1 MNISESKAVDISQLP
16 DVDLSEA
23 ALLNAA
29 RANTGL
35 DDFGDNADW
44 REGFSLLVG
53 CLRDEARLHKVGR
66 LIAFSDV
73 VRNLENRLR
82 VTDDVKRH
90 PEILEQRIVKPL
102 FVVGLPRTGST
113 ILHDIM
119 SKDPANRVPMTWE
132 CHNMSPPPERATFDT
147 DPRIAVCDENLNK
160 TAFTFMPQFR
170 AIHEMGALLAQEC
183 VILNCFDFKSISF
196 AHMFRIPTYERWVE
210 STDLT
215 SLYRTHKRQLQYMQ
229 WRNPRERW
237 VLKSVGHLWGLDAIY
252 DVYPDAQ
259 VVMTH
264 RDPVKLVASHCSLV
278 STALGM
284 SSSIVDKKEVGA
296 CWSASWEDAMRRGV
310 AFRKSGRQEAVT
322 VFDMH
327 FSELV
332 ADHLGVVQ
340 RIYNHFGLE
349 LTDVAKERM
358 RDFIASNPKDRHGT
372 HRYTIQE
379 FGLDALRER
388 ERYRFYKDYF
398 QVSEEH

>member
-1 MNISESKAVDISQLP
+1 
-16 DVDLSEA
+16 
-23 ALLNAA
+23 
-29 RANTGL
+29 
-35 DDFGDNADW
+35 
-44 REGFSLLVG
+44 
-53 CLRDEARLHKVGR
+53 
-66 LIAFSDV
+66 
-73 VRNLENRLR
+73 
-82 VTDDVKRH
+82 
-90 PEILEQRIVKPL
+90 
-102 FVVGLPRTGST
+102 
-113 ILHDIM
+113 
-119 SKDPANRVPMTWE
+119 
-132 CHNMSPPPERATFDT
+132 
-147 DPRIAVCDENLNK
+147 
-160 TAFTFMPQFR
+160 
-170 AIHEMGALLAQEC
+170 
-183 VILNCFDFKSISF
+183 
-196 AHMFRIPTYERWVE
+196 
-210 STDLT
+210 
-215 SLYRTHKRQLQYMQ
+215 MQ